1 MNLKKETYSL
11 KSAKKV
17 DIYRMKLFFV
27 KYLSSLFLFLFL
39 LDFSSIEAQESS
51 RPQNTIRQDQTTF
64 VWLGTYGRVRLGEK
78 LYWDAQTHFRT
89 GGYQNTS
96 FVGRMTQIYNR
107 HGLQYIVNERFF
119 ATVGPVLR
127 LNFTPDPANPDFE
140 TLTLEPRLWHEYM
153 FTQKESRFQIF
164 HRLRFE
170 HRFNRS
176 NAKDNSEFI
185 FRNRWRYK
193 FMMNIPLNT
202 PDIRPGTWFFT
213 PDAEIIMQSGNPVV
227 DSPLEDLRIQ
237 PILGYVAS
245 PEMKYTMSLMYTT
258 GQTRTD
264 GALYTERWIFRFNVY
279 WTIDGRKYD
288 KKIPETRFLD

>member
-1 MNLKKETYSL
+1 MKYKFLIIIICFIFTIPTEGLQAQERPAASL
-11 KSAKKV
+11 K
-17 DIYRMKLFFV
+17 REPT
-27 KYLSSLFLFLFL
+27 SL
-39 LDFSSIEAQESS
+39 
-51 RPQNTIRQDQTTF
+51 
-64 VWLGTYGRVRLGEK
+64 VWLGTYGKVRITDK

-89 GGYQNTS
+89 GGYENTP

-107 HGLQYIVNERFF
+107 HGLQYIVNDRFY
-119 ATVGPVLR
+119 ATIGGVMR
-127 LNFTPDPANPDFE
+127 LNFTPDPSNPDLE
-140 TLTLEPRLWHEYM
+140 TLTLEPRIWHEYM

-170 HRFNRS
+170 HRLNRS
-176 NAKDNSEFI
+176 NAKDNSDFI

-245 PEMKYTMSLMYTT
+245 PEMKYTLSMMYTT
-258 GQTRTD
+258 GQTLAD
-264 GALYTERWIFRFNVY
+264 GAIYTERWILRFNVY
-279 WTIDGRKYD
+279 WTIDARKYK
-288 KKIPETRFLD
+288 KKIPETRFYD